1 MTTDL
6 LRALKFLAAQPN
18 IDSKKIVV
26 MGSSKGAV
34 AALYATWNPIRQKIV
49 GDLDFAGYVLLYPL
63 YTTIEDGK
71 VTTIA
76 VHVYIGKMDNWTPA
90 APCIRQARRMEKL
103 GRDWAITLYDSAYHG
118 FDAPIEGIRSI
129 PSAYSMV
136 ECSVA
141 LRADGYEYETG
152 SGYLLTKAERR
163 KAFGACA
170 RKGFVKMGGYHAAD
184 ALLEDVRAF
193 LVSVFDQR

>member
-76 VHVYIGKMDNWTPA
+76 VHVYIGKIGYPLRSRDVNMLGWRTRHPIPKA
-90 APCIRQARRMEKL
+90 GSTTRAP
-103 GRDWAITLYDSAYHG
+103 
-118 FDAPIEGIRSI
+118 
-129 PSAYSMV
+129 
-136 ECSVA
+136 
-141 LRADGYEYETG
+141 
-152 SGYLLTKAERR
+152 
-163 KAFGACA
+163 
-170 RKGFVKMGGYHAAD
+170 
-184 ALLEDVRAF
+184 
-193 LVSVFDQR
+193 